1 MASLTLGQISTP
13 SSNFKSIL
21 EAALSHALTEYKK
34 TTGRELLDHPL
45 ATEVQRCD
53 SVDAILAI
61 FQGQAE
67 AFQQFRDGDHRLI
80 KWISS
85 VVGVLYTL
93 SNTLGGVA
101 GVVRPWGL
109 VRDDSNTS

>member
-1 MASLTLGQISTP
+1 MSSLTRGQISTP

-21 EAALSHALTEYKK
+21 DAALSHALTEYKK
-34 TTGRELLDHPL
+34 MTGKDLLDHPL
-45 ATEVQRCD
+45 VTEVQRCD

-61 FQGQAE
+61 FRGQAE

-85 VVGVLYTL
+85 VVGVLYTF

-101 GVVRPWGL
+101 GMVRP
-109 VRDDSNTS
+109 